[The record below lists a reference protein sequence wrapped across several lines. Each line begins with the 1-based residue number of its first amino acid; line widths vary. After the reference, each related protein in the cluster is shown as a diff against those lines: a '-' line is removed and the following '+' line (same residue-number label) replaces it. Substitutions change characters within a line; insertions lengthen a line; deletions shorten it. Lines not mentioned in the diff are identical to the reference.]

1 MGENGTFWLPES
13 ASTLAPTI
21 DSLFY
26 FVTWVSAVLFVGV
39 VAGIIFFAYKYRRRH
54 HQEEMKLVEE
64 SKLLEASWIIVPTIL
79 VLTVF
84 VWAFQAFIKIG
95 VAPPESYQVRVQAQ
109 MWNWQF
115 EYPDGTTS
123 SELYVPMNRPVKLL
137 MSSTDVI
144 HSFFVPAFR
153 VKHDVL
159 PNRYTSVWFEAT
171 KPGTYQVFCTEY
183 CGTNHSDM
191 LAEVHA
197 VSQGEFNEW
206 LESAGVPEDAS
217 PVERGAILYEQQGC
231 QTCHSL
237 DGSQNVGPTFQGL
250 FGSTEQLQDGSTV
263 QVDENYLRQSIL
275 EPGAQIVQG
284 FQNIMPASYGSLDEE
299 QVSALIAF
307 IEEQQ

>member
-39 VAGIIFFAYKYRRRH
+39 VAGIIFFAYKYRRSH
-54 HQEEMKLVEE
+54 HREEMKLVEE
-64 SKLLEASWIIVPTIL
+64 SKLLEASWIIIPTIL

-109 MWNWQF
+109 MWSWQF
-115 EYPDGTTS
+115 EYPDGTTTT
-123 SELYVPMNRPVKLL
+123 ELYVPMNRPVKLL

-144 HSFFVPAFR
+144 HSFYVPAFR

-171 KPGTYQVFCTEY
+171 KPGTYDVFCTEY
-183 CGTNHSDM
+183 CGTNHSEM

-231 QTCHSL
+231 QACHTL
-237 DGSQNVGPTFQGL
+237 DGSPSVGPTFQGL
-250 FGSTEQLQDGSTV
+250 FGNTEQLANGTSV

-284 FQNIMPASYGSLDEE
+284 FQNVMPDSYSTLDEE

-307 IEEQQ
+307 IKEQ

>member
-26 FVTWVSAVLFVGV
+26 FVTWVSAVLFAGV

-54 HQEEMKLVEE
+54 HREEMQLVEE
-64 SKLLEASWIIVPTIL
+64 SKLLEASWIIIPTIL

-95 VAPPESYQVRVQAQ
+95 VAPPDSYQVRVQAQ
-109 MWNWQF
+109 MWNWRF

-123 SELYVPMNRPVKLL
+123 TELYVPMNRPIKLL

-144 HSFFVPAFR
+144 HSFYVPAFR

-171 KPGTYQVFCTEY
+171 KPGTYDVFCTEY
-183 CGTNHSDM
+183 CGTNHSEM

-217 PVERGAILYEQQGC
+217 PAERGAILYEQQGC
-231 QTCHSL
+231 QTCHSI
-237 DGSQNVGPTFQGL
+237 DGSPSVGPTFQGL
-250 FGSTEQLQDGSTV
+250 FGSTEQLADGTTV

-284 FQNIMPASYGSLDEE
+284 FQNIMPDSYSGLSEE